1 MKRILLY
8 VLVMAAALIVPV
20 KSNDVGKLRPVQ
32 AVMVSREAGS
42 VIIRTDTD
50 DTGTGTDV
58 LSALENLKATTPA
71 VIYLDTAQFLLLTQ
85 DVLEEV
91 QSLRAVMKKD
101 VQVCLANGDVL
112 REETAQFL
120 RVHGQLPQLKTW
132 EKGMDLP
139 ILTVMEKRLILEEKN
154 EKNP

>member
-71 VIYLDTAQFLLLTQ
+71 VI
-85 DVLEEV
+85 
-91 QSLRAVMKKD
+91 
-101 VQVCLANGDVL
+101 
-112 REETAQFL
+112 
-120 RVHGQLPQLKTW
+120 
-132 EKGMDLP
+132 
-139 ILTVMEKRLILEEKN
+139 
-154 EKNP
+154 